1 MSADNLK
8 IIGNA
13 MGVWKKNMA
22 TNKSAG
28 VNKTPNTNRGKAARM
43 DTFEISGY
51 DASNVQEQ
59 TAISKAIKDE
69 KANII
74 KELSNSHIDAN
85 KFLEIKAQVRAGEYN
100 LNSKEIA
107 NSVLPY
113 VDFD

>member
-1 MSADNLK
+1 MSADNMK

-13 MGVWKKNMA
+13 MGVWKKNVA

-28 VNKTPNTNRGKAARM
+28 ANKTPNTSRGKTARM
-43 DTFEISGY
+43 DTFEISRY
-51 DASNVQEQ
+51 EASVSQEQ

-69 KANII
+69 KASII

-85 KFLEIKAQVRAGEYN
+85 RFLEIKAQVRAGEYN
-100 LNSKEIA
+100 LDSKEIA
-107 NSVLPY
+107 KSILPY